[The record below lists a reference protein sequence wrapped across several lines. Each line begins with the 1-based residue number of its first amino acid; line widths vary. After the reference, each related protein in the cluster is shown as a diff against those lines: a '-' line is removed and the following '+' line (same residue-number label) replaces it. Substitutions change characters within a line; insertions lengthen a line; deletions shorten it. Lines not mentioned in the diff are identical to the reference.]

1 VDDLNN
7 RQGVTRRVVC
17 WACNDS
23 GWVQR
28 GSEIV
33 QGALF
38 SRNYQACITCGG
50 SKAKE
55 ASK

>member
-1 VDDLNN
+1 MDDLDN
-7 RQGVTRRVVC
+7 RQVVTKRVVC

-28 GSEIV
+28 GSEVV

-38 SRNYQACITCGG
+38 SKNYQPCITCSGG
-50 SKAKE
+50 NVTPVT
-55 ASK
+55 